1 MNPVLRNTLAVIAG
15 IIIGSIVNMSIIL
28 ISNSIIPPP
37 DGVDNTTMEGLQ
49 KTMHL
54 FEVQHF
60 IFPFLAHA
68 IGTFAGAVTTA
79 LIAVN
84 HKKKLALVIGAF
96 FLLGGIVSVCSL
108 PAPMWFTF
116 VDLVFAY
123 IPTAYLALKLVCKKT
138 QKAAY

>member
-1 MNPVLRNTLAVIAG
+1 MNPILRNTLAVIAG
-15 IIIGSIVNMSIIL
+15 IIVGSIVNMSIIL
-28 ISNSIIPPP
+28 ISGSIIPPP
-37 DGVDNTTMEGLQ
+37 NGVDNTTMEGLQ

-54 FEVQHF
+54 FEAKHF
-60 IFPFLAHA
+60 LFPFLAHA
-68 IGTFAGAVTTA
+68 IGTFAGAATTA

-108 PAPMWFTF
+108 PSPSWFTV

-123 IPTAYLALKLVCKKT
+123 IPMAYLALKVTCKKG
-138 QKAAY
+138 KP

>member
-79 LIAVN
+79 LIAIH

-108 PAPMWFTF
+108 PSPMWFTF

-123 IPTAYLALKLVCKKT
+123 IPMAYLALKLVCKKT